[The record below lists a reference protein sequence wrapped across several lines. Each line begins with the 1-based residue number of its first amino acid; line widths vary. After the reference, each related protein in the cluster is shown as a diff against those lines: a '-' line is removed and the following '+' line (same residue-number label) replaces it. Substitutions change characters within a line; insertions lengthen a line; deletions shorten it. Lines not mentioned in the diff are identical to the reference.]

1 MKITS
6 KVRECNWKE
15 QVHTIRYIFIVEIVF
30 LEIVMFLLYEAKA
43 IHFIIF
49 VERKRDR
56 KSVV

>member
-49 VERKRDR
+49 VEDR